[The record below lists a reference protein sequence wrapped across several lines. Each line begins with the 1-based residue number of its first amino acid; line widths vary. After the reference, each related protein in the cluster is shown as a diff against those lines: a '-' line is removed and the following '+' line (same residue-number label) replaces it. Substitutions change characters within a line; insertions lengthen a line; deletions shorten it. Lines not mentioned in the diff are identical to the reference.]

1 MDTSPLPSPSPS
13 PTPSPFSQEMTDNK
27 SIECWDDDSD
37 LQCHDDIHFRTA
49 SVATS
54 VTSASA
60 RRSGHRDSI
69 SSRRSNR
76 SERDSNAGG
85 DEDWQVLLQDNE
97 ESITQ
102 DAIASAKRAGITI
115 PPDVPKSALLGG
127 TIKRLGGR
135 KIKRAVGDDW
145 SDDLELSG
153 IDGELELKKVDDA
166 KFPESLRHL
175 SSLTTASPMKD
186 RNLGH
191 STPDIS
197 PDSKAS
203 ITDSLNNFRDTEDD
217 EAFQDVPTI
226 KVAKSRSSQKSNMFA
241 SSISTKAH
249 KYSEGFE
256 DDIEFPADDGPL
268 RLSTRRDV
276 PPSPTQYTDDF
287 DEEWAEGSIGV
298 RFGGTRRGGR
308 SNRSSSIS
316 AFSPSVS
323 SCLTAESEDEGLD
336 GLILPEGPLNLDQ
349 SLKKRQQTQSPE
361 PAKHTKGKNGTDQNS
376 GHDDFFS
383 GIDIGD
389 GKVFDTGKLTLNQN
403 IQRKSTRLSSPP
415 RRTATTVT
423 FTNKPSP
430 TSTRIPRLSGHER
443 THSTHLEPVS
453 ESGVPPPKFRRP
465 NSRLTG
471 HVSHASLSSI
481 PTPSMPSTPSTSIS
495 RAIGGKSQTIALKNE
510 PTTTSAQLLKAK
522 RSMPAMCNA
531 HVSATIL
538 PFQRPSS
545 RQDPNG
551 RPTSSSRS
559 KTPVERL
566 GMESRHGIGRR
577 PPQVPFIPAGASQ
590 NQSHHTNVKPTRH
603 GRRNDSDS
611 SSDMHH
617 TLSHLT
623 RVNCSD
629 YPDKSRTD
637 LAPEALAAAAKR
649 AVTKPTRRRH
659 FGDGTELEIFDD
671 LPTSASTECKFVK
684 YPVGRGGARSLR
696 SKLSQ
701 SHVVPPSR
709 TETPV
714 PSTPL
719 SPSRQDHTPRFAR
732 DTNAS
737 RNAREQ
743 RIASMTIHAKDRE
756 SAPLAS
762 LSTNWKAQAPIR
774 GLSSPSATRSKRRGH
789 GGVADKPHLIK
800 PMGSGVHA
808 ARCELHLHSVISVSR
823 SINTYPVFR
832 YKRNALQSR
841 HV

>member
-1 MDTSPLPSPSPS
+1 MDTSSLSRLN
-13 PTPSPFSQEMTDNK
+13 QEMTDNK
-27 SIECWDDDSD
+27 SVDCWDDDGD
-37 LQCHDDIHFRTA
+37 LQCHDDIQFRTA

-102 DAIASAKRAGITI
+102 DAIASAKRAGISI
-115 PPDVPKSALLGG
+115 PPGVPKSALLGG

-153 IDGELELKKVDDA
+153 IDGELELKKIDDA
-166 KFPESLRHL
+166 KFPESLRDL
-175 SSLTTASPMKD
+175 SSLAKVSPMKGRD
-186 RNLGH
+186 PAH
-191 STPDIS
+191 STPDTS

-203 ITDSLNNFRDTEDD
+203 VTGSLNKFRDTEDD
-217 EAFQDVPTI
+217 ETFHDVPTI
-226 KVAKSRSSQKSNMFA
+226 KVAKSRSPQKSNIFA
-241 SSISTKAH
+241 SVSTKAH
-249 KYSEGFE
+249 KCSENFE
-256 DDIEFPADDGPL
+256 DDIEFPADDAPL

-276 PPSPTQYTDDF
+276 PPSPSQYTDDF

-336 GLILPEGPLNLDQ
+336 GLVLPEGPLNLDQ

-361 PAKHTKGKNGTDQNS
+361 PAKQAKERKDTDQTS
-376 GHDDFFS
+376 GNDDFFS

-403 IQRKSTRLSSPP
+403 IQRKSARPASPP

-430 TSTRIPRLSGHER
+430 TSTRIPRLTGHER
-443 THSTHLEPVS
+443 PHSTHLEPVS
-453 ESGVPPPKFRRP
+453 ESGAPLPKFRRP
-465 NSRLTG
+465 NSRLSG
-471 HVSHASLSSI
+471 HVSHSSLSSI
-481 PTPSMPSTPSTSIS
+481 PTPSMGSISSTPSASTPTS
-495 RAIGGKSQTIALKNE
+495 RAIGNKAQATGLRNE

-531 HVSATIL
+531 HVPTAIL
-538 PFQRPSS
+538 PSQRPPS
-545 RQDPNG
+545 RQDSNG
-551 RPTSSSRS
+551 RPTSSSRP
-559 KTPVERL
+559 KTPVERI
-566 GMESRHGIGRR
+566 GTESRLGISRR
-577 PPQVPFIPAGASQ
+577 PQVPFIPAGASHI
-590 NQSHHTNVKPTRH
+590 QSHHGNAKPSRH

-617 TLSHLT
+617 SMSHLT

-629 YPDKSRTD
+629 IPDKSRTD

-649 AVTKPTRRRH
+649 TVTKPTRRRH

-671 LPTSASTECKFVK
+671 LPTSTSAEGKFVK
-684 YPVGRGGARSLR
+684 HPVGRGAPRSLR

-756 SAPLAS
+756 SGPLAS
-762 LSTNWKAQAPIR
+762 LSTNWKAQAPMR
-774 GLSSPSATRSKRRGH
+774 GLSSPSAVRSKKRGGY
-789 GGVADKPHLIK
+789 GGAADKPHLIK
-800 PMGSGVHA
+800 PMGNGVHA
-808 ARCELHLHSVISVSR
+808 AKCKLPLRVFISVSSWR
-823 SINTYPVFR
+823 NTYSVFS
-832 YKRNALQSR
+832 YQRNAL
-841 HV
+841 